1 MHKVNVEVERS
12 MVPGERR
19 STDIYSPKVTSIGGP
34 KHWLLMLDDIAYI
47 PFSFTLSYKDMLE
60 IGLVPS
66 IQILKAL
73 HDIEV
78 KISRCDNAGENQSF
92 ERTCEQEVPGLKF
105 EYTTTSTSHQNGQV
119 ERKFKIHH
127 GRIRDKLLGYGNQMS
142 IRNCLRPAAA
152 NTVTGLDSILVSP
165 KETTSSF

>member
-119 ERKFKIHH
+119 ERKFKTHH

-152 NTVTGLDSILVSP
+152 NTVNGLDSILVSP